1 MIINIAEKIGNT
13 SSNEDGTKLFEF
25 LKNAVEKNE
34 SIIIEINPGLSMS
47 SSFLNTSI
55 GYFLDNFGKEM
66 FFKTVKFKGSKKQF
80 ERLNDY
86 LVKYIKAYEIN

>member
-1 MIINIAEKIGNT
+1 MIINIAERIGNT

-25 LKNAVEKNE
+25 LKNAVDKNE
-34 SIIIEINPGLSMS
+34 SIIIEINPSLSMS

-66 FFKTVKFKGSKKQF
+66 FFRTVKFKGSKKQF